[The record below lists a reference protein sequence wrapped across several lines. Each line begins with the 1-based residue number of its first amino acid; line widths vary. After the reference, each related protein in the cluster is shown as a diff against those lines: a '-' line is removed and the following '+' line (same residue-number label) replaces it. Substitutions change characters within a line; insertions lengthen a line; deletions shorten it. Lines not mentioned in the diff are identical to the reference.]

1 MYSSYI
7 ISTLYNG
14 NFVQLAPVHSVQ
26 FNEKKICLYFQG
38 IYSHFLLIHSILCVT
53 VVVLANIF
61 KAKNIFHS
69 FSYLPTTYLKYA
81 ENCS

>member
-26 FNEKKICLYFQG
+26 FNEKN
-38 IYSHFLLIHSILCVT
+38 LLIFSRNLFSFFTNSILCMSPT
-53 VVVLANIF
+53 CKHF
-61 KAKNIFHS
+61 QGKNIFHS
-69 FSYLPTTYLKYA
+69 FSYLPTYLKYA